1 MLVEAQVG
9 VEGKVG
15 THLPQLPLSF
25 FIIVTPYLPSLY
37 MDRTQNIL
45 GSLAESKVGKSF
57 GVVNHLSKVL
67 VLVALSLDDSLASVF
82 Y

>member
-15 THLPQLPLSF
+15 GHLPQLHLSL
-25 FIIVTPYLPSLY
+25 FIIVTPYLSSLY
-37 MDRTQNIL
+37 SDRTQNIL
-45 GSLAESKVGKSF
+45 GPLAESKVGKSF
-57 GVVNHLSKVL
+57 RVVHHLSKVF